1 MASKSLKIFVTGDSP
16 RSLKKIT
23 LFNWSGFAFLGTRTH
38 KKQLEQRQELTGT
51 GLYFLFSD
59 PEDGIVKMYI
69 GETDNFFNR
78 IKQHILDPDKDWWD
92 HFIVF
97 QANDNLNKAHVRF
110 LEKYFWEIASKSP
123 QIEIKNTASAGG
135 ANLSEEDRADL
146 STFKDNILYILEALN
161 LGYFQTGEV
170 RQSDKSENLIYTTTS
185 LANHDES
192 AFMEK
197 IEDTYILKAGSYIC
211 LKAKDSF
218 QNAHSSYYQKWK
230 ELVDSPDV
238 KKINEDL
245 GILQRDLEFTSPS
258 VCGALVK
265 ARSTNGLTAW
275 RNKITNKTLKEELGE

>member
-38 KKQLEQRQELTGT
+38 KKQLEQRQELAGT

-59 PEDGIVKMYI
+59 PENGIVKMYI

-78 IKQHILDPDKDWWD
+78 IKQHILDPDKEWWN

-97 QANDNLNKAHVRF
+97 QANENLNKAHVRF
-110 LEKYFWEIASKSP
+110 LEKYFWETASKSP
-123 QIEIKNTASAGG
+123 EIEVKNTAPAGG

-146 STFKDNILYILEALN
+146 DIFKENILYILEALN
-161 LGYFQTGEV
+161 LGYFQTNEV
-170 RQSDKSENLIYTTTS
+170 RQAIRQDGHIYTTNT

-192 AFMEK
+192 AFMVK
-197 IEDTYILKAGSYIC
+197 LEDTYVLKSGSHIC
-211 LKAKDSF
+211 LKAKGSF
-218 QNAHSSYYQKWK
+218 QNALGSYYQKWK
-230 ELVDSPDV
+230 ELVDSSDV
-238 KKINEDL
+238 KKISDEL

-265 ARSTNGLTAW
+265 ARITNGLTAW
-275 RNKITNKTLKEELGE
+275 RNKKTGKTLKDELGE